1 MRDSVHFDEIEL
13 KIKSYKKLSQ
23 ELSRKRERL
32 QEVFSL
38 LKEARKD
45 MSLKSVREEIVIL
58 NTERQGLKEE
68 ISNLKKQATKDYS
81 EAEKLILTGIENNY
95 SEVYQK
101 QLSRLY
107 GVKMNIIVKKMGEE
121 FEKETCIA
129 ETVIATKDKKQHL
142 KVVKTLSFGVIDI
155 ENNRVNK
162 KARVEV
168 CMYTK
173 KFVPGT
179 IIPYEKVL
187 L

>member
-1 MRDSVHFDEIEL
+1 MHFDEIES
-13 KIKSYKKLSQ
+13 KIKNYKKLSQ
-23 ELSRKRERL
+23 ELERKKERL

-45 MSLKSVREEIVIL
+45 LALKTVREEIVIL
-58 NTERQGLKEE
+58 NTERQALKEE
-68 ISNLKKQATKDYS
+68 ISNLKKQATKDYND
-81 EAEKLILTGIENNY
+81 AEKLILFGIENNY

-107 GVKMNIIVKKMGEE
+107 GVKINVIVKKMGEE
-121 FEKETCIA
+121 LDKETCIA
-129 ETVIATKDKKQHL
+129 ETIIATKDKKQHL
-142 KVVKTLSFGVIDI
+142 KVIKTLSFGVVDV

-168 CMYTK
+168 CYYSK
-173 KFVPGT
+173 KLTPGT